1 MNRFL
6 ENLSF
11 YAGVFALFLVGFG
24 TTSSARAEVR
34 VVASVPSLGALVQE
48 VGGDL
53 VHVDTLAAPNQDPHF
68 VDARPNF
75 VLLLHRA
82 DLLVQVGLG
91 LEVGWLPPLL
101 TNSRNAAIQLGR
113 PGNLDTSTVCGPLL
127 GVPQGAV
134 DRSMGDVHPGGNPHF
149 LYDPAY
155 ALRVAQGIAD
165 RLSSLDSAH
174 AANYQA
180 NYHAFEG
187 RLQAKMTEWQH
198 LAAPYHGQKFVAFH
212 ESTIYLA
219 QFLGLREAGFIEP
232 QPGISPNPRHLAQII
247 LSMRHDGVHLVLGEP
262 WYDAETS
269 RVVAERA
276 NASLVRLPGDVGAN
290 GVHSYIELLDHIV
303 RSITQALASHG

>member
-6 ENLSF
+6 KSISSH
-11 YAGVFALFLVGFG
+11 LFILAFVVAGFG
-24 TTSSARAEVR
+24 AGSKAQAEVR

-75 VLLLHRA
+75 VLALHRA
-82 DLLVQVGLG
+82 DLLVHVGLA
-91 LEVGWLPPLL
+91 LEIGWLPPLL

-113 PGNLDTSTVCGPLL
+113 PGNLDASTVCGPLL

-149 LYDPAY
+149 LYDPEY
-155 ALRVAQGIAD
+155 ALRVAKGIAD
-165 RLSSLDSAH
+165 RLGQLDSAH

-180 NYHAFEG
+180 NYHAFET
-187 RLQAKMTEWQH
+187 RLHAKMSEWQH

-219 QFLGLREAGFIEP
+219 HFLGLHEAGFIEP

-247 LSMRHDGVHLVLGEP
+247 LSMRHNGVHLVLGEP

-269 RVVAERA
+269 RVVAQRA
-276 NASLVRLPGDVGAN
+276 DASLVRLPGDVGAN
-290 GVHSYIELLDHIV
+290 GVHTYIDLIDHIV
-303 RSITQALASHG
+303 HSVTQALASHG